1 MAADP
6 YSLDNLHDIVEPA
19 AISWWPPATGF
30 WILLALLLV
39 WMIATG
45 LRVWMRYRRNGYRR
59 EALALLKQIEP
70 ELLHS
75 QTRGSALAEVA
86 VLLKRTA
93 LSAYPREGVAELSGE
108 EWLAFLD
115 RSGNMHDFSQGAAAI
130 IGNISWQPQAG
141 ANLSDQNLK
150 ELINTVQHWI
160 NHHHHQQK
168 GTS

>member
-45 LRVWMRYRRNGYRR
+45 LRFWIRYRRNSYRR
-59 EALALLKQIEP
+59 EALVLLKQITPGLQP
-70 ELLHS
+70 E

-93 LSAYPREGVAELSGE
+93 LSTYPREDVAELSGE

-115 RSGNMHDFSQGAAAI
+115 RSGHTSRFSDGTAAI
-130 IGNISWQPQAG
+130 LGNISWQPQAG

-160 NHHHHQQK
+160 NHHHRQK

>member
-39 WMIATG
+39 WMLAIG
-45 LRVWMRYRRNGYRR
+45 LLFWIRYKRNGYRR

-70 ELLHS
+70 GLQHA

-86 VLLKRTA
+86 MLLKRTA
-93 LSAYPREGVAELSGE
+93 LSAYPRVEVAELSGE

-115 RSGNMHDFSQGAAAI
+115 GSGHTSHFSEGAAAI
-130 IGNISWQPQAG
+130 LGNISWRPQAG
-141 ANLSDQNLK
+141 INLSDRELK
-150 ELINTVQHWI
+150 ELVNTVQHWI
-160 NHHHHQQK
+160 NHHHQQK
-168 GTS
+168 GTG